1 MHSTINIK
9 SIVFHLSVTQ
19 FLIKRKV
26 LSVILLLLI
35 NLDTNSIK
43 AQSIRN
49 DSVFLGDRLVGE
61 LTLQRSVD
69 TSFTQYNSN
78 IEKFVLINCN
88 LSYYRFYLD
97 VVVSKSQMN
106 SIEYLLDSIFAS
118 KSSNSKQFKYQIEK
132 RYKFANKMN
141 IVGSYLSTAGKLK
154 NVKTTIS
161 ISSIVGASAIA
172 AFTPNYLIG
181 LGVLATGGLISIIL
195 EYKSNKL
202 LKEAGDLLMNN

>member
-1 MHSTINIK
+1 MHSTVNIK

-141 IVGSYLSTAGKLK
+141 IVGSYLSMSGKLK

-161 ISSIVGASAIA
+161 ISSLVGASAIA

>member
-118 KSSNSKQFKYQIEK
+118 KTSNSKQFKYQIEK

-141 IVGSYLSTAGKLK
+141 IVGSYLSMSGKLK

>member
-1 MHSTINIK
+1 MHSNVNIK

-19 FLIKRKV
+19 FIIKRKV
-26 LSVILLLLI
+26 LSVILFLFVNLI
-35 NLDTNSIK
+35 INSIK

-141 IVGSYLSTAGKLK
+141 IVGSYLSMSGKLK